1 MKETKI
7 ATYLDSHPGGGL
19 TPSRTRL
26 LFAAWIDH
34 GPGASE
40 KAEYRVGPSQCG
52 KFDVFWI
59 SSDFDDGESSN
70 EAAWIPRHQM
80 KGKALWLA
88 LLKGLFEAEKA
99 QLDIDEPNFSE
110 VDSSIKALLSAAEIR
125 QAAKEVCGFRE

>member
-1 MKETKI
+1 MKETKV
-7 ATYLDSHPGGGL
+7 ATYLDSQEGVDLVP
-19 TPSRTRL
+19 TRTRL
-26 LFAAWIDH
+26 LFSAWIDH

-70 EAAWIPRHQM
+70 AAAWIPRHQM

-88 LLKGLFEAEKA
+88 LLKGLFKAEKA
-99 QLDIDEPNFSE
+99 HLDIDEPNFSE

-125 QAAKEVCGFRE
+125 QSAEEVFGFR